1 MTKSLKTQVKRCNK
15 CSLSEVLFDNL
26 EWLNSKEAA
35 FYLRKSYGALKVM
48 VHRGQLKARKY
59 RNRLYFKKTELDELL
74 ETSQLLG
81 GV

>member
-1 MTKSLKTQVKRCNK
+1 MIEGLNIQCRGCKNS
-15 CSLSEVLFDNL
+15 SLSDVLFDNL

-48 VHRGQLKARKY
+48 VHRGQIKARKFQ
-59 RNRLYFKKTELDELL
+59 NRLYFKKTELDELL

>member
-1 MTKSLKTQVKRCNK
+1 MFKAIKNQKFGCARCAA
-15 CSLSEVLFDNL
+15 SGRLFDNL

-48 VHRGQLKARKY
+48 VHRGHLKARKY
-59 RNRLYFKKTELDELL
+59 RNRLYFKKTELDDLL

>member
-1 MTKSLKTQVKRCNK
+1 MIKTSVDPV
-15 CSLSEVLFDNL
+15 CSQCGEQRFFDNL

-48 VHRGQLKARKY
+48 VHRGQLKARKH